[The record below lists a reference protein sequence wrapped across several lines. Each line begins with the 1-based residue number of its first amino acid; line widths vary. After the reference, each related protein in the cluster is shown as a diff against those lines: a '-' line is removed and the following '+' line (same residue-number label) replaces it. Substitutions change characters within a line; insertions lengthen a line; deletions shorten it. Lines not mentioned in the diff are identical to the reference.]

1 MTKLANLSKCAK
13 LALDKV
19 VCQGVAA
26 AALDLYAALVDYLR
40 MALCFD
46 VSVLFQIIAVL
57 AIICWIQNWLIEIY
71 YFIVKLPKILKNIF
85 CGKFDLCILED
96 HSDHDDHE
104 DDHDDDHRD

>member
-1 MTKLANLSKCAK
+1 MTKLANLSSCAK
-13 LALDKV
+13 SALDKV

-46 VSVLFQIIAVL
+46 VSVVFQIIAVL
-57 AIICWIQNWLIEIY
+57 AITCWIQNWLIEIY
-71 YFIVKLPKILKNIF
+71 YFIVKLPRILKNIF

-96 HSDHDDHE
+96 H
-104 DDHDDDHRD
+104 DDHDDDHDDDHCD